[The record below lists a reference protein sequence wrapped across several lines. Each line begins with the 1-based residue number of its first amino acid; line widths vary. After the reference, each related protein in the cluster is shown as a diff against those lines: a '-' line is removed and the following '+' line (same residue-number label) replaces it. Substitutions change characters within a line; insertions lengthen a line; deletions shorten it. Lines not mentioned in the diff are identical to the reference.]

1 MMGVSRTILW
11 SIQMFWEAD
20 VVFLCAGD
28 GDTSHLDESVPM
40 PGSFELVSVSSGTLL
55 CGTLRNFEFRNS
67 FYFLLIMSGVGGLS
81 YGTRRKCLVINL
93 SAGRALF
100 RAYGPVTH
108 SQCGVFNFT
117 NQLEYGDC

>member
-1 MMGVSRTILW
+1 ML
-11 SIQMFWEAD
+11 WEAD

-28 GDTSHLDESVPM
+28 GDTSHLDESVPI

-81 YGTRRKCLVINL
+81 YDTRRKCLVINL
-93 SAGRALF
+93 SAGRALL

-108 SQCGVFNFT
+108 SQYGVFNFT

>member
-1 MMGVSRTILW
+1 MGVSRTILW
-11 SIQMFWEAD
+11 SIQMLWEAD

-28 GDTSHLDESVPM
+28 GDTSHLDESVPI

-81 YGTRRKCLVINL
+81 YDTRRKCLVINL
-93 SAGRALF
+93 SAGRALL

-108 SQCGVFNFT
+108 SQYGVFNFT